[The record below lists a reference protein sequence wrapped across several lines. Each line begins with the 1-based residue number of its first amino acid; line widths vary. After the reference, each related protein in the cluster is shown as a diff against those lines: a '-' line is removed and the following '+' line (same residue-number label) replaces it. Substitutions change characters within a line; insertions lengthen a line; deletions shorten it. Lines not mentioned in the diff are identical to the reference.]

1 MATTYLTLTNSVL
14 RELNETELTS
24 STFSSSRG
32 IQTAVK
38 DFINKGIHDIYNETG
53 EIPLLYSRTTQD
65 LTIGTNE
72 YTFPADF
79 RKADMDS
86 FSLRPKELVTNGEF
100 TSNINSWTTG
110 DGSPS
115 HTSSGNGRLNL
126 NSAAAYQAINTTVN
140 KTYRLQVRVLSPNS
154 SSTALIVRVGTS
166 AGGTQNLNT
175 TQDVTNFREGDILQT
190 TFTATAQTSFI
201 YLEASGVQLDV
212 DYVRISRSDIATR
225 KLAYITYD
233 SYLQNHKPTDDTN
246 NQGNYSVPLR
256 VYILPD
262 HSAFGVSPRPN
273 TNEYVASYDYYTTHT
288 DLSAHGDNM
297 SLPDRFRTLIVD
309 RAKYYTY
316 MLRSDPQ
323 HAQLADRDF
332 QRSDVMADE
341 KLEAGINFRDFK
353 KMPGKTITEKLQ
365 KAGIKN
371 IPKTLTLQKAI
382 ELLKE
387 KSK

>member
-1 MATTYLTLTNSVL
+1 MATTYLTLTNRVL

-53 EIPLLYSRTTQD
+53 EIPLLYARTTQD
-65 LTIGTNE
+65 LTVGDNE
-72 YTFPADF
+72 YSFPTDF

-86 FSLRPKELVTNGEF
+86 FTMGPKEVVTNGEF

-126 NSAAAYQAINTTVN
+126 NDAAAYQAINTTVN
-140 KTYRLQVRVLSPNS
+140 KTYKLQLRALSPNS
-154 SSTALIVRVGTS
+154 SSTGLIVRVGTS

-175 TQDVTNFREGDILQT
+175 TLAVTNFREGAILNT
-190 TFTATAQTSFI
+190 TFTATAQVSYI
-201 YLEASGVQLDV
+201 YVEAPSVQLDV

-225 KLAYITYD
+225 KLVYITYD
-233 SYLQNHKPTDDTN
+233 SYLQTFKPTDDTN
-246 NQGNYSVPLR
+246 NSGGYSVPLR

-262 HSAFGVSPRPN
+262 HSAFGISPRPN
-273 TNEYVASYDYYTTHT
+273 TNEYTVSYDYYTTHT

-332 QRSDVMADE
+332 QR
-341 KLEAGINFRDFK
+341 KLR
-353 KMPGKTITEKLQ
+353 
-365 KAGIKN
+365 
-371 IPKTLTLQKAI
+371 
-382 ELLKE
+382 LLKVDYATKNDYMRTATIGE
-387 KSK
+387 SIATNIGGRVS

>member
-32 IQTAVK
+32 IQTAIK

-65 LTIGTNE
+65 LTVGDNE
-72 YTFPADF
+72 YNFPADF

-86 FSLRPKELVTNGEF
+86 FSMAPTELVTNGEF
-100 TSNINSWTTG
+100 ASNITSWTTG

-126 NSAAAYQAINTTVN
+126 NDAAAYQAINTTVN
-140 KTYRLQVRVLSPNS
+140 KTYKLQLRALSPNS
-154 SSTALIVRVGTS
+154 SSTGLIVRVGTS

-175 TQDVTNFREGDILQT
+175 TLAVTNFREGAILNT
-190 TFTATAQTSFI
+190 TFTATAQTSYI
-201 YLEASGVQLDV
+201 YVEAPSVQLDV

-225 KLAYITYD
+225 KLVYITYD
-233 SYLQNHKPTDDTN
+233 SYLQTFKPTDDTN
-246 NQGNYSVPLR
+246 NSGGYSVPLR

-262 HSAFGVSPRPN
+262 HSAFGISPRPN
-273 TNEYVASYDYYTTHT
+273 TNEYTVSYDYYTTHT

-332 QRSDVMADE
+332 QR
-341 KLEAGINFRDFK
+341 KLR
-353 KMPGKTITEKLQ
+353 
-365 KAGIKN
+365 
-371 IPKTLTLQKAI
+371 
-382 ELLKE
+382 LLKVDYATKNDYMRTDTIGE
-387 KSK
+387 SIATNIGGRVS

>member
-65 LTIGTNE
+65 LTIGDNE
-72 YTFPADF
+72 YDFPTDF

-86 FSLRPKELVTNGEF
+86 FSMGPKELVTNGEF
-100 TSNINSWTTG
+100 ASNITGWTTG

-115 HTSSGNGRLNL
+115 YTSSGNGRLNL
-126 NSAAAYQAINTTVN
+126 NDAAAYQAINTTVN
-140 KTYRLQVRVLSPNS
+140 KTYKIQVRVLSPNS
-154 SSTALIVRVGTS
+154 STTGLIIRVGTS

-175 TQDVTNFREGDILQT
+175 TQAVTNFREGAILNT
-190 TFTATAQTSFI
+190 TFTATAQTS
-201 YLEASGVQLDV
+201 YVYVEAPSVQLDV

-225 KLAYITYD
+225 KLTYITYD

-246 NQGNYSVPLR
+246 SSSGYSTPLR
-256 VYILPD
+256 VYVLPD
-262 HSAFGVSPRPN
+262 HSSFGLSPRPS
-273 TNEYVASYDYYTTHT
+273 TNEFTVNYDYYTTHT

-297 SLPDRFRTLIVD
+297 SLPDRFRSLIVD

-332 QRSDVMADE
+332 QRKLKLLKVDYATKNDYMRSDVIGESIA
-341 KLEAGINFRDFK
+341 
-353 KMPGKTITEKLQ
+353 T
-365 KAGIKN
+365 N
-371 IPKTLTLQKAI
+371 IGGRV
-382 ELLKE
+382 
-387 KSK
+387 S

>member
-1 MATTYLTLTNSVL
+1 MATTYLTLTNRVL

-32 IQTAVK
+32 IQTAIK
-38 DFINKGIHDIYNETG
+38 DFVNKGIHDIYNETG
-53 EIPLLYSRTTQD
+53 EIPLLYSRTSQD
-65 LTIGTNE
+65 LTVGDNE
-72 YTFPADF
+72 YDFPADF

-86 FSLRPKELVTNGEF
+86 FVLKPKELVTNGEF
-100 TSNINSWTTG
+100 ASNISNWTTG

-126 NSAAAYQAINTTVN
+126 NDAAAYQAISTTVN
-140 KTYRLQVRVLSPNS
+140 KEYKLQIRVLSPNS
-154 SSTALIVRVGTS
+154 STSGLIVRVGTS

-175 TQDVTNFREGDILQT
+175 TQAVTNFREGAILNT
-190 TFTATAQTSFI
+190 TFTATAQTSYI
-201 YLEASGVQLDV
+201 YVESDGVQLDV
-212 DYVRISRSDIATR
+212 DYVRINRNDIALR
-225 KLAYITYD
+225 KLTYISYD
-233 SYLQNHKPTDDTN
+233 NYLQTYKVIDDTN
-246 NQGNYSVPLR
+246 NKGNYSAPLR

-273 TNEYVASYDYYTTHT
+273 TTEYTVHYDYYTTHT

-297 SLPDRFRTLIVD
+297 SLPDRFGTLIVD

-332 QRSDVMADE
+332 QR
-341 KLEAGINFRDFK
+341 KLR
-353 KMPGKTITEKLQ
+353 
-365 KAGIKN
+365 
-371 IPKTLTLQKAI
+371 
-382 ELLKE
+382 LLKVDYATKNDYMRSDTIAE
-387 KSK
+387 SIATNIGGRVS

>member
-1 MATTYLTLTNSVL
+1 MATTYLTLTNRVL

-53 EIPLLYSRTTQD
+53 EIPLLYARTTQD
-65 LTIGTNE
+65 LIVGDNE
-72 YTFPADF
+72 YDLPNDL
-79 RKADMDS
+79 RKVDMDS
-86 FSLRPKELVTNGEF
+86 FSMGPKELVTNGEF

-115 HTSSGNGRLNL
+115 YTSSGNGRLNL
-126 NSAAAYQAINTTVN
+126 NSSAAYQAISTTVN
-140 KTYRLQVRVLSPNS
+140 KTYKLQVRVLSPNS

-175 TQDVTNFREGDILQT
+175 TVAVTNFREGNILQT

-212 DYVRISRSDIATR
+212 DYVRISRSDIINR
-225 KLAYITYD
+225 KLSFISYD
-233 SYLQNHKPTDDTN
+233 NYLQNYKPTDDTN
-246 NQGNYSVPLR
+246 NKGSYSAPVR
-256 VYILPD
+256 VYILPNYT
-262 HSAFGVSPRPN
+262 SFGVSPS
-273 TNEYVASYDYYTTHT
+273 EYSVGYNYYQTHT
-288 DLSAHGDNM
+288 DLSAHGDTM
-297 SLPDRFRTLIVD
+297 SLPDRFSTLIID

-332 QRSDVMADE
+332 QR
-341 KLEAGINFRDFK
+341 KLR
-353 KMPGKTITEKLQ
+353 
-365 KAGIKN
+365 
-371 IPKTLTLQKAI
+371 
-382 ELLKE
+382 LLKVDYATRNDYMRSDTIAE
-387 KSK
+387 SIAVNIGGRVS

>member
-1 MATTYLTLTNSVL
+1 MATTYLTLTNRVL

-38 DFINKGIHDIYNETG
+38 DFVNKGIHDIYNETG
-53 EIPLLYSRTTQD
+53 EIPLLYSRTSQD
-65 LTIGTNE
+65 LTVGDNE
-72 YTFPADF
+72 YDFPADF

-86 FSLRPKELVTNGEF
+86 FVLKPKELVTNGEF
-100 TSNINSWTTG
+100 ASNINSWTTG

-126 NSAAAYQAINTTVN
+126 NDAAAYQAISTTVN
-140 KTYRLQVRVLSPNS
+140 KEYKLQIRVLSPNS
-154 SSTALIVRVGTS
+154 STSGLIVRVGTS

-175 TQDVTNFREGDILQT
+175 TQAVTNFREGAILNT
-190 TFTATAQTSFI
+190 TFTATAQTSYI
-201 YLEASGVQLDV
+201 YVESDGVQLDV
-212 DYVRISRSDIATR
+212 DYVRINRNDIAVR
-225 KLAYITYD
+225 KITYISYD
-233 SYLQNHKPTDDTN
+233 NYLQIHKVTDDTN
-246 NQGNYSVPLR
+246 NKGNYSAPLR

-273 TNEYVASYDYYTTHT
+273 TSEYTVHYDYYTTHT

-297 SLPDRFRTLIVD
+297 SLPDRFGTLIVD

-332 QRSDVMADE
+332 QR
-341 KLEAGINFRDFK
+341 KLR
-353 KMPGKTITEKLQ
+353 
-365 KAGIKN
+365 
-371 IPKTLTLQKAI
+371 
-382 ELLKE
+382 LLKVDYATKNDYMRSDTIAE
-387 KSK
+387 SIATNIGGRVA

>member
-32 IQTAVK
+32 IQTAIK

-65 LTIGTNE
+65 LTIGDNE
-72 YTFPADF
+72 YSFPTDF

-86 FSLRPKELVTNGEF
+86 FSMKPRELVTNGEF
-100 TSNINSWTTG
+100 ESNITSWTTG

-126 NSAAAYQAINTTVN
+126 NDAAAYQAINTTVN
-140 KTYRLQVRVLSPNS
+140 KTYKIQVRVLSPNS
-154 SSTALIVRVGTS
+154 STTGLIIRVGTS

-175 TQDVTNFREGDILQT
+175 TQAVTNFREGAILNT
-190 TFTATAQTSFI
+190 TFTASAQTSYI
-201 YLEASGVQLDV
+201 YLEAPSVQLDV

-225 KLAYITYD
+225 KLAYVTYD
-233 SYLQNHKPTDDTN
+233 SYLQNNKPTDDTN
-246 NQGNYSVPLR
+246 NSSNYSIPLR

-273 TNEYVASYDYYTTHT
+273 TNEFTVSYDYYTTHT

-332 QRSDVMADE
+332 QRKLRLLKVDYATKNDYMRSDVIGESIA
-341 KLEAGINFRDFK
+341 
-353 KMPGKTITEKLQ
+353 T
-365 KAGIKN
+365 N
-371 IPKTLTLQKAI
+371 IGGRV
-382 ELLKE
+382 
-387 KSK
+387 S

>member
-53 EIPLLYSRTTQD
+53 EIPLLYARTTQD
-65 LTIGTNE
+65 LTVGDNE
-72 YTFPADF
+72 YSFPADF

-86 FSLRPKELVTNGEF
+86 FTMGPKEIVTNGEF

-115 HTSSGNGRLNL
+115 YTSSGNGRLNL
-126 NSAAAYQAINTTVN
+126 NSSAAYQAINTTVN
-140 KTYRLQVRVLSPNS
+140 KTYKLQVRVLSPNS
-154 SSTALIVRVGTS
+154 SSTGLIIRVGTS

-175 TQDVTNFREGDILQT
+175 TKAVTNFREGAILNT
-190 TFTATAQTSFI
+190 TFTATAQVSYI

-212 DYVRISRSDIATR
+212 DYVRISRSDIAQR
-225 KLAYITYD
+225 KLSFISYD
-233 SYLQNHKPTDDTN
+233 SYLQNYKVIDDTN
-246 NQGNYSVPLR
+246 NSGNYSPPLR

-262 HSAFGVSPRPN
+262 YATYGVSPRPN
-273 TNEYVASYDYYTTHT
+273 TNEYTLSYNYYTTHT

-297 SLPDRFRTLIVD
+297 TLPDRFRTLIVD

-332 QRSDVMADE
+332 QR
-341 KLEAGINFRDFK
+341 KLR
-353 KMPGKTITEKLQ
+353 
-365 KAGIKN
+365 
-371 IPKTLTLQKAI
+371 
-382 ELLKE
+382 LLKVDYATKNDYMRSDTIGE
-387 KSK
+387 SIATNIGGRVS

>member
-24 STFSSSRG
+24 ATFSSSRG

-38 DFINKGIHDIYNETG
+38 DFVNKSVHDIYNESA
-53 EIPLLYSRTTQD
+53 EIPALHTRTTQD
-65 LTIGTNE
+65 LTIGDAE
-72 YTFPADF
+72 YDFPADMRRVDF
-79 RKADMDS
+79 DS
-86 FSLRPKELVTNGEF
+86 FSLKPRELVTNGEF
-100 TSNINSWTTG
+100 ASNINSWTTG

-115 HTSSGNGRLNL
+115 HTTSGNGRLNL
-126 NSAAAYQAINTTVN
+126 NDAAAYQAINTTVN
-140 KTYRLQVRVLSPNS
+140 KQYKLQLRVLSPNS
-154 SSTALIVRVGTS
+154 SSSALIVRVGTS

-175 TQDVTNFREGDILQT
+175 TQAVTNFREGAILNT

-201 YLEASGVQLDV
+201 YVESDGVQLDV

-225 KLAYITYD
+225 KLTYITYD
-233 SYLQNHKPTDDTN
+233 NYLQTYKPTDDTN
-246 NQGNYSVPLR
+246 NSGNYSIPLR

-262 HSAFGVSPRPN
+262 HSAFGISPRPN
-273 TNEYVASYDYYTTHT
+273 TNEYTVSYDYYTTHT

-332 QRSDVMADE
+332 QRKLRLLKVDYATKNDYMRSDVIGESIA
-341 KLEAGINFRDFK
+341 
-353 KMPGKTITEKLQ
+353 T
-365 KAGIKN
+365 N
-371 IPKTLTLQKAI
+371 IGGRV
-382 ELLKE
+382 
-387 KSK
+387 S

>member
-1 MATTYLTLTNSVL
+1 MATTYLTLANRVL

-32 IQTAVK
+32 IQTAIK
-38 DFINKGIHDIYNETG
+38 DFVNKGIHDIYNETG
-53 EIPLLYSRTTQD
+53 EIPLLYSRTSQD
-65 LTIGTNE
+65 LTVGDNE
-72 YTFPADF
+72 YDFPTDF
-79 RKADMDS
+79 RKAVMDS
-86 FSLRPKELVTNGEF
+86 FVLKPKELVTNGEF
-100 TSNINSWTTG
+100 ASNITSWTTG

-140 KTYRLQVRVLSPNS
+140 KEYKIQVRVLSPNS
-154 SSTALIVRVGTS
+154 SSTALIIRVGTS

-175 TQDVTNFREGDILQT
+175 TQAVTNFREGAILNT
-190 TFTATAQTSFI
+190 TFTATAQTSYI
-201 YLEASGVQLDV
+201 YLESSSIQLDV

-225 KLAYITYD
+225 KLTYITYD

-273 TNEYVASYDYYTTHT
+273 TNEFTVSYDYYTTHT
-288 DLSAHGDNM
+288 DLSAHGDTM
-297 SLPDRFRTLIVD
+297 TLPDRFSSLIVD
-309 RAKYYTY
+309 RSKYYTY

-332 QRSDVMADE
+332 QR
-341 KLEAGINFRDFK
+341 KLR
-353 KMPGKTITEKLQ
+353 
-365 KAGIKN
+365 
-371 IPKTLTLQKAI
+371 
-382 ELLKE
+382 LLKVDYATKNDYMRSDTIAE
-387 KSK
+387 SIATNIGGRVN